1 MTSARALPF
10 AAVLLLAAAGYVEP
24 AKANDYSS
32 LFEQRYSSPE
42 DISVLGNFVAKAVEV
57 GQYDQAISTL
67 EQHLVKYPRDA
78 RAKYSLAK
86 VYANTGSWELAKRNA
101 EDGLEI
107 GDLTAEEA
115 ADAQRLVSRANN
127 SLAGFEWAL
136 DATVGIKSTWLD
148 TDQANPGT
156 IFGNPNSGWRD
167 RQDWN
172 PYIASNGSLKMDLD
186 TPLGDALIASGGV
199 LFERRFEDVNQ
210 GNLNPFLG
218 PVGGGVYL
226 HNRGYFSLMLDKG
239 IETTQLDGLRL
250 QVGVFGNW
258 KSYNPSITDAALGT
272 SIRLII
278 LPTVD
283 TAAYV
288 GGRYS
293 NLSPSVNLAAEH
305 RFEAEAGVT
314 RRLSHEHSV
323 GLAGRYIREL
333 DSSGDV
339 VTEQREVEMSYAG
352 LVPHRPFDTVW
363 TQQASVAFGDFETV
377 GPSVFVF
384 SSTEG
389 QYLRAHWTHTFQIDG
404 YNSVSLGYEFR
415 RTDFTDGFFFTNNF
429 DVFDNDYSTHAIN
442 LSYTRSF

>member
-1 MTSARALPF
+1 MTSASLKPAT
-10 AAVLLLAAAGYVEP
+10 AALLLAVAGAGAP
-24 AKANDYSS
+24 AHANDYSS

-86 VYANTGSWELAKRNA
+86 VYANTGSWELVKRNA
-101 EDGLEI
+101 EDALEI

-115 ADAQRLVSRANN
+115 ADAQRLLSRANN

-148 TDQANPGT
+148 TDQPNL
-156 IFGNPNSGWRD
+156 FGSNDGWRD

-172 PYIASNGSLKMDLD
+172 PYIASNGSLRMDLD

-199 LFERRFEDVNQ
+199 LFERRYEDVNQ
-210 GNLNPFLG
+210 GGFNPF
-218 PVGGGVYL
+218 PDFSDGGIYL
-226 HNRGYFSLMLDKG
+226 HNRGYASLVLDKG
-239 IETTQLDGLRL
+239 IETTRLDGLRL
-250 QVGVFGNW
+250 QFGVFGNW

-293 NLSPSVNLAAEH
+293 NLSPSRNLAAEH

-323 GLAGRYIREL
+323 GIAGRYIHEL
-333 DSSGDV
+333 DSAGDQ
-339 VTEQREVEMSYAG
+339 VTEQREVELSYAG
-352 LVPHRPFDTVW
+352 LVPHRPFETVW
-363 TQQASVAFGDFETV
+363 TQQASVAFGDFETAI
-377 GPSVFVF
+377 PAFF

-389 QYLRAHWTHTFQIDG
+389 HYLKAHWTHTFQIDG

-415 RTDFTDGFFFTNNF
+415 RNDFTAGFFS
-429 DVFDNDYSTHAIN
+429 FDNDFSTHAIN
-442 LSYTRSF
+442 VSYTRSF

>member
-1 MTSARALPF
+1 MSSARVLPV
-10 AAVLLLAAAGYVEP
+10 AAALLLATAVSGGP
-24 AKANDYSS
+24 ARANDYSN
-32 LFEQRYSSPE
+32 LFEQRYASPE
-42 DISVLGNFVAKAVEV
+42 DVSVLGNFVAKAVEV

-101 EDGLEI
+101 EDALEI

-115 ADAQRLVSRANN
+115 ADAQRLLARASN

-136 DATVGIKSTWLD
+136 DVTVGIKSTWLD
-148 TDQANPGT
+148 TDQPNP
-156 IFGNPNSGWRD
+156 PSGWRD

-172 PYIASNGSLKMDLD
+172 PYIASNGSLRIDLD

-199 LFERRFEDVNQ
+199 LFERRYEDVNQ
-210 GNLNPFLG
+210 GDGNPFG
-218 PVGGGVYL
+218 MDDGGIYL
-226 HNRGYFSLMLDKG
+226 HNRGYASLVLDKG

-250 QVGVFGNW
+250 QLGVFGNW
-258 KSYNPSITDAALGT
+258 KSYNPSVTDAALGT

-293 NLSPSVNLAAEH
+293 NLSPSENVGAEH
-305 RFEAEAGVT
+305 RFEAEAGIS

-323 GLAGRYIREL
+323 GIAGRYIVEL
-333 DSSGDV
+333 DPEGDK
-339 VTEQREVEMSYAG
+339 VTEQREVELSYAG
-352 LVPHRPFDTVW
+352 LVPHQPFDTVW
-363 TQQASVAFGDFETV
+363 TQQASVAFGDFNTNN
-377 GPSVFVF
+377 PLLF
-384 SSTEG
+384 SFSNAEG
-389 QYLRAHWTHTFQIDG
+389 QYLKAHWTHTFQIDG
-404 YNSVSLGYEFR
+404 YNSVSVGYEFK
-415 RTDFTDGFFFTNNF
+415 RTDFAAGVFF
-429 DVFDNDYSTHAIN
+429 FDNDYSTHAIN